1 MDRSTSERTSACS
14 QMAAVYWSPGG
25 NFLAVPENKHISIMN
40 IRGEVLWLHRSEVIS
55 QTRSKKTPQFS
66 PPECLTQDLTV
77 TRRLRRLGPLPFAGL
92 RPSAR
97 VWILQRAV
105 RTDQLLRACWWDGWT
120 VRSAGCRSQCKRS
133 TCA

>member
-40 IRGEVLWLHRSEVIS
+40 IRGECYFGSIEV
-55 QTRSKKTPQFS
+55 KLYLKLDLKNPLFS
-66 PPECLTQDLTV
+66 PPERLTQDLTV
-77 TRRLRRLGPLPFAGL
+77 TRRLRRLGPLPSAGL

-97 VWILQRAV
+97 VWILQPAV

-120 VRSAGCRSQCKRS
+120 VRSAGCRSQCRRS